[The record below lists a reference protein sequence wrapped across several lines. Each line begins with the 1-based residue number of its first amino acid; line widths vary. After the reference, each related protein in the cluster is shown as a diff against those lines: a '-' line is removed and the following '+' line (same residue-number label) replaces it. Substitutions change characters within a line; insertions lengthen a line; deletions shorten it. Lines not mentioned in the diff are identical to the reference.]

1 MRKNIIKIMS
11 MIAIG
16 TLTLTCGVA
25 SAETT
30 TSTSTPASTTTS
42 TQPKRSILGVGIVIN
57 DSAVY
62 CGYKEDAFQYWLH
75 DKTSEKIVL
84 PTSYTY
90 RKVSYPITKVSGI
103 SQWYKASE
111 VIVPNCYENFELHA
125 NPNLKK
131 VVIEND
137 STYIRFLQELQEA
150 QVYVEHKGHDEVT
163 VTYLNLDGTVKA
175 LEVVDRGSSAKYA
188 GVIEKPF
195 FTFTG
200 WTGADLTK
208 VTENVTV
215 KPVIELTKTETAG
228 TLCLANDNVLA
239 HEDIYDHTYNVVAK
253 FENVTGTLDY
263 KVVITSDKGMH
274 ATFTK
279 HFLETESWQLTQI
292 VFPLI
297 NDVYDVCV
305 IATDSSEVTYE
316 KHMSFKPSGNVR
328 DAENN
333 YQDLED
339 YSIEPFNDNLVVGD
353 KIYFNA
359 SYSGEVKRIA
369 SVLAFDH
376 PTEISPIWDEEKQ
389 MYCIEFTEEG
399 FFMIRFGNTIVAS
412 VDVIK
417 ETPTV
422 VEPVVE
428 TPELPP
434 TVVDQPTTP
443 TETVV
448 DQPETPTETEVAQP
462 SASPSTSTE
471 TVVEQ
476 PSVSPSTSTV
486 VEVAPAT
493 TGDSK
498 GVVILVTLMTL
509 SVVGLKIKASK

>member
-1 MRKNIIKIMS
+1 MRKNVIKIMS
-11 MIAIG
+11 IIAIS

-30 TSTSTPASTTTS
+30 TSTSTPASTTTP
-42 TQPKRSILGVGIVIN
+42 TQPKRSILKLNLKMENG
-57 DSAVY
+57 Y
-62 CGYKEDAFQYWLH
+62 PLFGYKEDSFEVRILDQI
-75 DKTSEKIVL
+75 SEKIVL

-90 RKVSYPITKVSGI
+90 RKVSYPITQVSG
-103 SQWYKASE
+103 SSTCYKASE
-111 VIVPNCYENFELHA
+111 VIVPSCYESVWIEAHSA
-125 NPNLKK
+125 LKK
-131 VVIEND
+131 VVFEND
-137 STYIRFLQELQEA
+137 STEIRTLQELQEA

-228 TLCLANDNVLA
+228 KLCLANDNVLV
-239 HEDIYDHTYNVVAK
+239 HKHTDDMTYMVVPQ

-292 VFPLI
+292 NFPLI

-316 KHMSFKPSGNVR
+316 KNMSFKPSGNIR
-328 DAENN
+328 DAMSD
-333 YQDLED
+333 YHYLKD

-353 KIYFNA
+353 KIYFNV
-359 SYSGEVKRIA
+359 SYSGEVKHIA
-369 SVLAFDH
+369 SVLDFDY
-376 PTEISPIWDEEKQ
+376 PTKISPIWDEEKQ

-399 FFMIRFGNTIVAS
+399 FFMIRFGDTIVAS

-428 TPELPP
+428 PSETPTETVVEQPETP
-434 TVVDQPTTP
+434 TVVDQPTTS

-448 DQPETPTETEVAQP
+448 EQPTTP
-462 SASPSTSTE
+462 TE

-486 VEVAPAT
+486 VEVTPAP

-498 GVVILVTLMTL
+498 GVVVLVSLMIL